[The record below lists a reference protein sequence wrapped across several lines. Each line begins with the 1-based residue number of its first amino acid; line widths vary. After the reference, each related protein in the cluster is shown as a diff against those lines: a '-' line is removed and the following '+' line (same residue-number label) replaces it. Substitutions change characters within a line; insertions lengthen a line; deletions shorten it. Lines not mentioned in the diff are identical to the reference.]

1 MNLYDTVNIDN
12 FNFEEEDTCPKLVT
26 LIDQATYLTSLSI
39 QNQTGSIVVY
49 VEITYASTGE
59 EGEAIAGSISV
70 KNLDDQTEICS
81 SATDRTTEITVTQE
95 VPTTDL

>member
-1 MNLYDTVNIDN
+1 M
-12 FNFEEEDTCPKLVT
+12 
-26 LIDQATYLTSLSI
+26 
-39 QNQTGSIVVY
+39 Y

-59 EGEAIAGSISV
+59 EGEVVAGSISV